1 MLRLGAIAIGIL
13 LLAVVALFLVVDRIV
28 DPRDVADL
36 LESEIERA
44 TRADVTLG
52 TVEFSLLPM
61 PELRVAPLELRHAE
75 TGGIIAAAEEVRISV
90 SLLSALFGRVILSG
104 VELRAPRVH
113 LALDSEGRP
122 ILPLAAAGGASGG
135 APSLAIRSIRI
146 DDGTVE
152 IGPWKLERI
161 FISGS
166 LGVDLAVTLEGR
178 LDLAGVGRL
187 REQSVRISGLL
198 GDEIEI
204 EVGGE
209 LQDFDL
215 AALARLLG
223 RDEVDAGSLSG
234 SYLLRLEGAR
244 LRSARADLL
253 ARALRVTSGGVR
265 VEGDVPVHALA
276 GGRWRVD
283 LGAAIVEVDG
293 ALHKPAGEELALSGA
308 APTSDAPLAGLVLH
322 VGGSELPLRWEDGAL
337 HAGPG
342 TLALEGVSSWLAAE
356 VSGEIA
362 IDALEIRPRPLA
374 LRGGGELIA
383 VEVALGNGVVSLTGG
398 WQAEATTLSLPELE
412 VKIAEQVFATSLAYD
427 LSTGRLAARA
437 RASGAQVEPV
447 LLAARGRAELT
458 GALTLDARVEGPLD
472 LRQLAG
478 GGSFEISDG
487 ELRGFSI
494 LEQVLGELAKF
505 PVLLAAASG
514 GDLSKF
520 DEERFESIAAV
531 FTLRGARIHVQ
542 PLTAR
547 YRSGTALLWGTIGV
561 ADGALDLRGRIELSR
576 EVDEELTGEAP
587 DEPTV
592 IPVEA
597 VRGTIARPRL
607 ILDRDAVAGVATTLA
622 TRGEL
627 GRKLDDTLGPGGAE
641 AVQQIL
647 DQLLRGGRRRA
658 P

>member
-13 LLAVVALFLVVDRIV
+13 LLSVAALFFVVDRIV

-36 LESEIERA
+36 LEREIERS
-44 TRADVTLG
+44 TRAHATLG
-52 TVEFSLLPM
+52 RVEFSLLPM
-61 PELRVAPLELRHAE
+61 PALRVAPLELRHAE
-75 TGGIIAAAEEVRISV
+75 TGRIIAAAQEVRLSV

-113 LALDSEGRP
+113 LALDGDGRP
-122 ILPLAAAGGASGG
+122 ILPLAAAGGASDG

-146 DDGTVE
+146 EDGSVE
-152 IGPWKLERI
+152 VGPWKLERI
-161 FISGS
+161 SIEGS
-166 LGVDLAVTLEGR
+166 LGADLAVNLEGQ

-198 GDEIEI
+198 GDEVGIEA
-204 EVGGE
+204 GGE

-223 RDEVDAGSLSG
+223 RDEVDGGSLSG
-234 SYLLRLEGAR
+234 NYQLRLEGSR

-253 ARALRVTSGGVR
+253 ASALRVTSGGVR

-276 GGRWRVD
+276 GGRWRIDLDAATVD
-283 LGAAIVEVDG
+283 VEG

-308 APTSDAPLAGLVLH
+308 APRSGAPLDGLVLH
-322 VGGSELPLRWEDGAL
+322 VGGSELPLRWQAGAL

-362 IDALEIRPRPLA
+362 IEALEIRPSPLA
-374 LRGGGELIA
+374 VRGGGSLIA
-383 VEVALGNGVVSLTGG
+383 VEVALGSGVVSLAGD
-398 WQAEATTLSLPELE
+398 WQAEATTFSLPELE
-412 VKIAEQVFATSLAYD
+412 VKIAEQVFSTSLAYD

-437 RASGAQVEPV
+437 RASGVRVEPV

-458 GALTLDARVEGPLD
+458 GALTLDARVAGPLD
-472 LRQLAG
+472 VRQLAG
-478 GGSFEISDG
+478 GGSFEIFDG

-505 PVLLAAASG
+505 PVLLAVASG
-514 GDLSKF
+514 IDLSKF
-520 DEERFESIAAV
+520 DEERFESLAAA
-531 FTLRGARIHVQ
+531 FTLRGASIHVQ

-576 EVDEELTGEAP
+576 EVDEELGGEAP

-607 ILDRDAVAGVATTLA
+607 ILDRDAVAGVAATLA
-622 TRGEL
+622 TRGAL
-627 GRKLDDTLGPGGAE
+627 GRRLDDTLGPGGAE
-641 AVQQIL
+641 AVQQIF
-647 DQLLRGGRRRA
+647 DQLLRGGRRGA

>member
-13 LLAVVALFLVVDRIV
+13 LLGVAALFFVVDRIV
-28 DPRDVADL
+28 DPRDVANL
-36 LESEIERA
+36 LEREIERS
-44 TRADVTLG
+44 TRAHATLG
-52 TVEFSLLPM
+52 RVEFSLLPM
-61 PELRVAPLELRHAE
+61 PALRVAPLELRHAE
-75 TGGIIAAAEEVRISV
+75 TGRIIAAAEEVRLSV

-113 LALDSEGRP
+113 LALDGDGRP

-146 DDGTVE
+146 EDGSVE
-152 IGPWKLERI
+152 VGPWKLERI
-161 FISGS
+161 SIAGS
-166 LGVDLAVTLEGR
+166 LGADLAVNLRGQ

-198 GDEIEI
+198 GDEVGIEA
-204 EVGGE
+204 GGE

-223 RDEVDAGSLSG
+223 RDEVDGGSLSG
-234 SYLLRLEGAR
+234 SYQLRLEGSR
-244 LRSARADLL
+244 LRSVRADLL
-253 ARALRVTSGGVR
+253 ASALRVTSGGVR

-276 GGRWRVD
+276 GGRWRIDLDAATVD
-283 LGAAIVEVDG
+283 VEG

-308 APTSDAPLAGLVLH
+308 APRSGAPLDGLVLH
-322 VGGSELPLRWEDGAL
+322 VGGSELPLRWQAGAL

-362 IDALEIRPRPLA
+362 IEALEIRPSPLA
-374 LRGGGELIA
+374 LRGGGSLIA
-383 VEVALGNGVVSLTGG
+383 VEVALGSGVVSLAGG
-398 WQAEATTLSLPELE
+398 WQAEATTFSLPELE
-412 VKIAEQVFATSLAYD
+412 VKIAEQVFSTSLAYD

-437 RASGAQVEPV
+437 RASGVRVEPV
-447 LLAARGRAELT
+447 LLAVRGRAELT
-458 GALTLDARVEGPLD
+458 GALTLDARVAGPLD
-472 LRQLAG
+472 VRQLAG

-505 PVLLAAASG
+505 PVLLAVASG
-514 GDLSKF
+514 SDLSRF
-520 DEERFESIAAV
+520 DEERFESLAAA
-531 FTLRGARIHVQ
+531 FTLRGASIHVQ

-547 YRSGTALLWGTIGV
+547 YRSATALLWGTIGV

-576 EVDEELTGEAP
+576 EVDEELGGEAP
-587 DEPTV
+587 GEPTV

-607 ILDRDAVAGVATTLA
+607 ILDRDAVAGVAATLA
-622 TRGEL
+622 MRGAL

-641 AVQQIL
+641 AVQQIF
-647 DQLLRGGRRRA
+647 DQLLRGGRRGA